1 MLVIQMHE
9 YYTHSKKDLDI
20 IYFQLNFDIF
30 KNIGIAFYGYV
41 NQFAVVTILKEI
53 KNGNSLGFSMITLR
67 SGYPTILLYST
78 VCFAGYISFGKHIPE
93 FIVLREPL
101 QGSLDIWMTI
111 GQFGI
116 LITMI
121 LGVVIRVRCNR
132 DLVIYFLKNLKC
144 ISKKPGEKV
153 SKKASFTVS
162 AILSFVPGVVAM
174 LIKTNISNYVS
185 LFSSLVCP
193 YYILIAPCKFYY
205 FLF

>member
-1 MLVIQMHE
+1 MLIIQMYD
-9 YYTHSKKDLDI
+9 YYSHSKKDLDI
-20 IYFQLNFDIF
+20 LYFQINYDIF

-53 KNGNSLGFSMITLR
+53 RNGNALGFSMITLR
-67 SGYPTILLYST
+67 SGYPTILLYT
-78 VCFAGYISFGKHIPE
+78 MVCFAGYVSFGKHIPE

-101 QGSLDIWMTI
+101 PGSLDIFFTI
-111 GQFGI
+111 GQFGV

-132 DLVIYFLKNLKC
+132 DLVIYFLKNMGC
-144 ISKKPGEKV
+144 ITKKPGEKI
-153 SKKASFTVS
+153 SKKSSFIVS
-162 AILSFVPGVVAM
+162 GVLSFVPGIIAM

-193 YYILIAPCKFYY
+193 YYILIAPCTF
-205 FLF
+205 FILI